1 MRFFDQDTACRI
13 ALVGPGGIG
22 KTSAGLHIFHHPEVV
37 HRFEHYRYFI
47 ACDAITTSD
56 ALATTILQVVGAQ
69 VVNGENP
76 NTTLYRVLMTLPP
89 SLIFLDNFETPWDQE
104 SSRLGV
110 EDILSKIGASPKIS
124 LIVTTRIKGLPS
136 NFSWTYKAE
145 IAPLSPEAAKQTY
158 LAIDSSRGDMDD
170 DSLKTLDEL
179 LKELDYVPLAIR
191 LLATVGSG
199 LSLTYLLGQWRE
211 ERTELLDSESRKD
224 RQGSIAV
231 SISIS
236 LSQLKITN
244 NPEALHLLGVL
255 SLLPDGLSSWTE
267 RISQIGPGFTRV
279 HHLARVLLQTSLCF
293 LQGETLKILS
303 PIRHYILLHSPA
315 ATRHVSDLEHYYW
328 NLIRDHSRTKL
339 GPGFPEARKIL
350 DPEMGNIRSLI
361 KNSIRDHPS
370 LDVVEVTIHLSWY
383 LVMTIPSTELLMVI
397 GEQTKYLGDI
407 STEARRLEVL
417 GETLRLHSRYVE
429 SSECLKEAR
438 DKFVESQDVIGAAR
452 CSMTLGDNLYLQC
465 QYDEATA
472 VLKGAR
478 ANFIEVGSAFYAAQ
492 CSQRLGDILR
502 VQSRND
508 EATAVLEEAQVQF
521 TEIGNIFGA
530 AQCSQSIGDIL
541 SMQGRYDEATDV
553 LQEAREKFVEIG
565 SALGA
570 AQCSRSLGNILT
582 MQNRYD
588 EATDVLQGARAKF
601 IEIGNDLG
609 VAQCSLSVGRILCM
623 QSQHDKATTVL
634 KEARVKFIE
643 LGDVLGAARCLQ
655 TLGKFRSYQGDHAE
669 ASIILSEA
677 REQFIKIGN
686 PLGAAQCLQALGDN
700 IGFEEKYMEAKEL
713 LTQARDEFLSIG
725 DSPGAER
732 CESSLSK
739 VVIASSSDEGS
750 REMQK

>member
-1 MRFFDQDTACRI
+1 MRFFDRDTACRI

-22 KTSAGLHIFHHPEVV
+22 KTSAGLHIFHHPNIV
-37 HRFEHYRYFI
+37 HRFEHHRYFV

-69 VVNGENP
+69 IVNGENP

-145 IAPLSPEAAKQTY
+145 IAPLSPEAARQTY

-199 LSLTYLLGQWRE
+199 LSLGYLLGQWRE

-293 LQGETLKILS
+293 LQGETLKVLS

-328 NLIRDHSRTKL
+328 NLIRDHSRTKP
-339 GPGFPEARKIL
+339 GPGLLKARKIL

-361 KNSIRDHPS
+361 KNAIRDHPS
-370 LDVVEVTIHLSWY
+370 LDVVEVTIDLSWY
-383 LVMTIPSTELLMVI
+383 FVTTIPSIELLVVI
-397 GEQTKYLGDI
+397 REQTKYLGDI

-417 GETLRLHSRYVE
+417 GETLGLHGRFVE

-438 DKFVESQDVIGAAR
+438 DKFVESQDVFGAAR
-452 CSMTLGDNLYLQC
+452 CSVALGDNLYLQC

-478 ANFIEVGSAFYAAQ
+478 AKFIEIGSVVYAAR
-492 CSQRLGDILR
+492 CSRSLSDILR
-502 VQSRND
+502 AQSRND
-508 EATAVLEEAQVQF
+508 EATAVLKEARVQLI
-521 TEIGNIFGA
+521 ELGDDLGA
-530 AQCSQSIGDIL
+530 TQCSQSIGCVL
-541 SMQGRYDEATDV
+541 SAQGRYDEATDV
-553 LQEAREKFVEIG
+553 LQEA
-565 SALGA
+565 L
-570 AQCSRSLGNILT
+570 
-582 MQNRYD
+582 
-588 EATDVLQGARAKF
+588 AKF
-601 IEIGNDLG
+601 IEIGDVFDAAHCSRTLG
-609 VAQCSLSVGRILCM
+609 NILYM
-623 QSQHDKATTVL
+623 RNQYDKATTVL
-634 KEARVKFIE
+634 KEARAKSIE
-643 LGDVLGAARCLQ
+643 LGDVLNAAQCLQ
-655 TLGKFRSYQGDHAE
+655 TLGEIRSYQGDYAE

-686 PLGAAQCLQALGDN
+686 PLCAAQCLQALGDN
-700 IGFEEKYMEAKEL
+700 IGFEEKYGEAKEL